1 MLSEHGAAESPV
13 VTSPSA
19 RASVTCET
27 PTPRSW
33 TKSTRTM
40 INWWIPREPPLD
52 CSTNSC
58 TSLFFA
64 PGSRIQECNTRM
76 DTFLLVE
83 PNTEP
88 RMKRPLAGSL
98 RFSFKKAMR
107 EELKEQFRIISWKN
121 KIVMKRNPGELT
133 MDILFCLS
141 ASFIPRYPLLFLAI
155 MVGISMDVKNVEYPV
170 CSDCAV

>member
-88 RMKRPLAGSL
+88 RMKRTCS
-98 RFSFKKAMR
+98 R
-107 EELKEQFRIISWKN
+107 
-121 KIVMKRNPGELT
+121 
-133 MDILFCLS
+133 
-141 ASFIPRYPLLFLAI
+141 FLAVFI
-155 MVGISMDVKNVEYPV
+155 QKSNERRIKGAIPYHLLEEQDRYEEEPWRTRHGYPV
-170 CSDCAV
+170 LFVRFIHP

>member
-1 MLSEHGAAESPV
+1 
-13 VTSPSA
+13 
-19 RASVTCET
+19 
-27 PTPRSW
+27 
-33 TKSTRTM
+33 
-40 INWWIPREPPLD
+40 
-52 CSTNSC
+52 
-58 TSLFFA
+58 
-64 PGSRIQECNTRM
+64 
-76 DTFLLVE
+76 
-83 PNTEP
+83 
-88 RMKRPLAGSL
+88 MKRPLAGSL

-121 KIVMKRNPGELT
+121 KIVMKRNPGELA